1 METNVLRITKIFFR
15 LHFLSAVAEAEGIE
29 PLVKSLNA
37 ERHGAVANAA
47 TVLTNMAMQEPLRL
61 SIQSHGVMSVLTEPL
76 RSSSSQVQS
85 RAALTVAA
93 FGCDAN
99 ARSEVK
105 VFSKIG
111 IVCKNSES

>member
-1 METNVLRITKIFFR
+1 M
-15 LHFLSAVAEAEGIE
+15 AV
-29 PLVKSLNA
+29 
-37 ERHGAVANAA
+37 
-47 TVLTNMAMQEPLRL
+47 QEPLRL

-111 IVCKNSES
+111 IVCKNSESWSSYYTYWASLYFVCLL

>member
-1 METNVLRITKIFFR
+1 MKT
-15 LHFLSAVAEAEGIE
+15 
-29 PLVKSLNA
+29 LNT

-47 TVLTNMAMQEPLRL
+47 AVLTNMATQEPLRL
-61 SIQSHGVMSVLTEPL
+61 CIQSHGVMSVLTEPL
-76 RSSSSQVQS
+76 RSASSRVQS

-105 VFSKIG
+105 VFPKIG
-111 IVCKNSES
+111 IVCKNSESFLLHLLRIPVFCLSALKVGF